1 MKAILMFGLV
11 MIFQGQLYAQNK
23 SVETLKRMNE
33 DWIRSYPSKDS
44 AALERIFAKDFILI
58 SPNGNKMTR
67 RECIGNL
74 RRQEILSVNIDSAD
88 VRMLDEKIG
97 VVTAYMTFV
106 VKEDNTLK
114 TGRTCYQDIYMQRK
128 KRWVAVAAHVSLLS
142 IH

>member
-1 MKAILMFGLV
+1 MKVTLIFGLV
-11 MIFQGQLYAQNK
+11 MIFSCQLYAQNK
-23 SVETLKRMNE
+23 SVEALKRMNE
-33 DWIRSYPSKDS
+33 DWIHSYPSKDS
-44 AALERIFAKDFILI
+44 ATLERIFAKDFILI

-67 RECIGNL
+67 RDVIGNL

-106 VKEDNTLK
+106 SKEDNTLK
-114 TGRTCYQDIYMQRK
+114 TGRVCYQDIYMQRK

-142 IH
+142 LH

>member
-1 MKAILMFGLV
+1 MKAILMFGLAV
-11 MIFQGQLYAQNK
+11 IFQCQLYAQNK

-44 AALERIFAKDFILI
+44 ATLERIFAKDFMLI
-58 SPNGNKMTR
+58 SPDGNKMTR
-67 RECIGNL
+67 RDVIRNL

-106 VKEDNTLK
+106 VKVDNTLK

-128 KRWVAVAAHVSLLS
+128 KRWWAVAAHVSLLS

>member
-11 MIFQGQLYAQNK
+11 TIFQCHLSAQNK

-33 DWIRSYPSKDS
+33 DWIRSYPTKDS
-44 AALERIFAKDFILI
+44 VTLERIFAKDFILI

-67 RECIGNL
+67 RDCIHNL

-114 TGRTCYQDIYMQRK
+114 TGRTCYQDIYIQRK

>member
-1 MKAILMFGLV
+1 MLMFGLV
-11 MIFQGQLYAQNK
+11 TIFQCQLYAQNK
-23 SVETLKRMNE
+23 SAETLKRMNE
-33 DWIRSYPSKDS
+33 DWIRSYPTKDS
-44 AALERIFAKDFILI
+44 ATLERIFAKDFILI

-67 RECIGNL
+67 RDCIGNL

-106 VKEDNTLK
+106 VKEGNTLK

-142 IH
+142 LH